1 MTLEDILFEQ
11 YLLGRDHEAMAH
23 EGKKREVGGEITKAK
38 GLITMLL
45 NEAFAKGFTKGVA
58 VGYEAAIKDMKE
70 AENEKAVD
78 E

>member
-38 GLITMLL
+38 ERVLELM
-45 NEAFAKGFTKGVA
+45 NKAFGKGFTKGVA
-58 VGYEAAIKDMKE
+58 AGYEAALKDMKE
-70 AENEKAVD
+70 VESEKAVD

>member
-38 GLITMLL
+38 ESILKLM

-58 VGYEAAIKDMKE
+58 VGYEAATRDLKE
-70 AENEKAVD
+70 AKNEKAID
-78 E
+78 K

>member
-1 MTLEDILFEQ
+1 MKLEDILFAQ
-11 YLLGRDHEAMAH
+11 YLLGREHEAMANR
-23 EGKKREVGGEITKAK
+23 GDKREVGGEITKAK

-45 NEAFAKGFTKGVA
+45 NEAFGKGFTKGVA

-70 AENEKAVD
+70 AENEKTVD

>member
-38 GLITMLL
+38 ERVLGLM
-45 NEAFAKGFTKGVA
+45 NEAFGKGFTKGA
-58 VGYEAAIKDMKE
+58 AAGYEAAVRDLKE
-70 AENEKAVD
+70 TENEKAID